1 MKRISFSKSY
11 MNDAVFAHTMYMY
24 VVCSLFIW
32 WIACYAWTKITY
44 LFCCINIVTLLS
56 WIAFFGNIVRSWVGL
71 WIWIWFVVWTIDR
84 PIKVWGSINS
94 KTLPPWTTET
104 MSQINLKQNDKACL
118 SIHLC
123 SRCRV
128 LYHKH
133 ATISTIKW
141 LLNT

>member
-1 MKRISFSKSY
+1 MHNLFLSSSMKRISFSKSY

-32 WIACYAWTKITY
+32 WIECYAWTKITY
-44 LFCCINIVTLLS
+44 LFCINIVTLLS
-56 WIAFFGNIVRSWVGL
+56 WVAFFGNIVRSWVGL

-104 MSQINLKQNDKACL
+104 MSQINLKTKRQSVFVNTSVFAL
-118 SIHLC
+118 SSI
-123 SRCRV
+123 
-128 LYHKH
+128 
-133 ATISTIKW
+133 ISQTCYY
-141 LLNT
+141 